1 MEFYQRFLELCE
13 EKGVKPTNL
22 LLSMNLSSSKGTAWK
37 NGSLPSTE
45 ILIALSNEFNV
56 SVDYLVGK
64 SDVRNAVH
72 ESSLSED
79 EQMVVQML
87 RGGTPEL
94 RNAVEVL
101 LGRGRRF

>member
-45 ILIALSNEFNV
+45 ILLSLSKEFNV

-64 SDVRNAVH
+64 SDIRNPIS
-72 ESSLSED
+72 ENSLSED
-79 EQMVVQML
+79 EQKIVELL
-87 RGGTPEL
+87 RSSTPEL

-101 LGRGRRF
+101 LGRGK